1 MHGCLRGAPD
11 YAPGLTPLRGQFRRP
26 ASDPWVCYSGG
37 SFIYLSPT
45 DRTDIGSGVL
55 CTKLSDVEVA
65 AKLAYYAAKLLSVL
79 AP

>member
-1 MHGCLRGAPD
+1 
-11 YAPGLTPLRGQFRRP
+11 
-26 ASDPWVCYSGG
+26 VCYSGG